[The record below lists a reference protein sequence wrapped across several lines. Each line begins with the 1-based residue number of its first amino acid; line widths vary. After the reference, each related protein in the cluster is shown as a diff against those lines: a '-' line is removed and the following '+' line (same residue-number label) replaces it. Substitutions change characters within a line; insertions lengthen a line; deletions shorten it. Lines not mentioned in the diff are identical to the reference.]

1 MVKLRARCL
10 LLGDAAVGKSSLSH
24 IFYND
29 GSLFQKNYSLT
40 TGVELVMKC
49 INIPETND
57 SVELY
62 ILDSAGKETLVEGCE
77 RMVRSCSG
85 FFCFHLHETN
95 EWGEPSLL
103 CLVFDLTNEQSF
115 ANCTCWMERVQ
126 AHCKGL
132 RVPGV
137 LVGNKLDLSARR
149 EVQAS
154 VAKEWAQSK
163 GLEYHETSAREM
175 VNCDAPLLSLAQSF
189 YSLYQEQREIMQNL
203 GPG

>member
-62 ILDSAGKETLVEGCE
+62 ILDSAGKETLAEGCE
-77 RMVRSCSG
+77 KM
-85 FFCFHLHETN
+85 
-95 EWGEPSLL
+95 WGEPSLL
-103 CLVFDLTNEQSF
+103 CLVFDLTSEQSF

-137 LVGNKLDLSARR
+137 LVGNKSDLSARR

-154 VAKEWAQSK
+154 VAEEWAQSK
-163 GLEYHETSAREM
+163 GLEYHETSAKEM

-189 YSLYQEQREIMQNL
+189 YSLYQEQREIMQDL